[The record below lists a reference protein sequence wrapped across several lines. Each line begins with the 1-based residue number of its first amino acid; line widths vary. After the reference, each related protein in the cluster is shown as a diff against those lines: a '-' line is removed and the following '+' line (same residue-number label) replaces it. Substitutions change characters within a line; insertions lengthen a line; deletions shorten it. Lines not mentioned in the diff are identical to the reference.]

1 MDIKIAMEILEI
13 EHSEIKYFKKKYH
26 KMALQYHPDKN
37 GNTIESKE
45 KFQKINEAYNLL
57 KREMDIINEFSNEDG
72 SNDKYDDN
80 DNDNDDENMFHFS
93 NTGGYVQLLNTF
105 IDSIVKGNCTQFIS
119 TIIKDIVSG
128 YKDISVK
135 LFEGLDKEKSMMVY
149 DFILKY
155 KHILHISEETTNKVR
170 NIILEKFKDMQIY
183 VLNPSIN
190 DLFNNNIYKL
200 DVNNKLYY
208 VPLWHSELYFDS
220 DSGSGSGSENVDLIV
235 KCIPELPE
243 NISIDENNNLVI
255 EVKILF
261 TFSLLLQKVITVK
274 VGERLFDIPIDTLF
288 CRKNQTHILK
298 KQGISQIIEND
309 IYNID
314 KKADLIIKIKFEES
328 FE

>member
-13 EHSEIKYFKKKYH
+13 EQSEIKYFKKKYH
-26 KMALQYHPDKN
+26 KMALQFHPDKN

-57 KREMDIINEFSNEDG
+57 KREMDINEDG

-80 DNDNDDENMFHFS
+80 IDADIFHFT
-93 NTGGYVQLLNTF
+93 NYVQLLNTF

-128 YKDISVK
+128 YKDISIK
-135 LFEGLDKEKSMMVY
+135 LFEDLDKEKSMMVY

-183 VLNPSIN
+183 VLNPCLT

-200 DVNNKLYY
+200 EVNNKLYY

-220 DSGSGSGSENVDLIV
+220 DSENGDLIV
-235 KCIPELPE
+235 KCNPELPE

-261 TFSLLLQKVITVK
+261 TFSLLLQKMITVK
-274 VGERLFDIPIDTLF
+274 VGERLFDIPIDTLL

-309 IYNID
+309 IYNIE
-314 KKADLIIKIKFEES
+314 KKADIIIKIFFEELLH
-328 FE
+328 

>member
-1 MDIKIAMEILEI
+1 
-13 EHSEIKYFKKKYH
+13 
-26 KMALQYHPDKN
+26 
-37 GNTIESKE
+37 
-45 KFQKINEAYNLL
+45 
-57 KREMDIINEFSNEDG
+57 
-72 SNDKYDDN
+72 
-80 DNDNDDENMFHFS
+80 
-93 NTGGYVQLLNTF
+93 
-105 IDSIVKGNCTQFIS
+105 
-119 TIIKDIVSG
+119 
-128 YKDISVK
+128 
-135 LFEGLDKEKSMMVY
+135 MVY

-183 VLNPSIN
+183 VLNPCLT

-220 DSGSGSGSENVDLIV
+220 ENSDIIV
-235 KCIPELPE
+235 KCNPELPE
-243 NISIDENNNLVI
+243 NISIDENNNLVV

-261 TFSLLLQKVITVK
+261 TFSLLLQQLITVK
-274 VGERLFDIPIDTLF
+274 VGERLFDIPIDTLL

-309 IYNID
+309 IYNIE
-314 KKADLIIKIKFEES
+314 KKADIIIKIFFEES

>member
-13 EHSEIKYFKKKYH
+13 EQSEIKYFKKKYH
-26 KMALQYHPDKN
+26 KMALQFHPDKN

-57 KREMDIINEFSNEDG
+57 KREMDIINESEN
-72 SNDKYDDN
+72 DDN
-80 DNDNDDENMFHFS
+80 DDDDDNGNMFHFS

-128 YKDISVK
+128 YKDISIK
-135 LFEGLDKEKSMMVY
+135 LFEDLDKEKSMMVY

-183 VLNPSIN
+183 VLNPCIS

-200 DVNNKLYY
+200 DINNKMYY

-220 DSGSGSGSENVDLIV
+220 DSENGDLIV
-235 KCIPELPE
+235 KCNPELPE
-243 NISIDENNNLVI
+243 NISIDENNNLVV

-261 TFSLLLQKVITVK
+261 TFSLLLQQLITVK
-274 VGERLFDIPIDTLF
+274 VGERLFDIPIDTLL

-309 IYNID
+309 IYNIE
-314 KKADLIIKIKFEES
+314 KKADIIIKIFFEES

>member
-13 EHSEIKYFKKKYH
+13 EQSEIKYLKKKYH
-26 KMALQYHPDKN
+26 KMALQFHPDKN

-45 KFQKINEAYNLL
+45 NFQKINEAYNLL
-57 KREMDIINEFSNEDG
+57 KREMDIIIESE
-72 SNDKYDDN
+72 NDDDDN
-80 DNDNDDENMFHFS
+80 DDTDIFHFS

-128 YKDISVK
+128 YKDISIK
-135 LFEGLDKEKSMMVY
+135 LFEDLDKEKSMMVY

-183 VLNPSIN
+183 VLNPCLT

-208 VPLWHSELYFDS
+208 VPLWHSELYFDN
-220 DSGSGSGSENVDLIV
+220 DSENGDLIV
-235 KCIPELPE
+235 KCNPELPE
-243 NISIDENNNLVI
+243 NISIDENNNLVV

-261 TFSLLLQKVITVK
+261 TFSLLLQKMITVK
-274 VGERLFDIPIDTLF
+274 VGERLFDIPIDTLL

-309 IYNID
+309 IYNIE
-314 KKADLIIKIKFEES
+314 KKADIIIKIFFEELLH
-328 FE
+328 

>member
-13 EHSEIKYFKKKYH
+13 EQSEIKYFKKKYH
-26 KMALQYHPDKN
+26 KMALQFHPDKN

-57 KREMDIINEFSNEDG
+57 KREMDINEDG

-80 DNDNDDENMFHFS
+80 IDADIFHFT
-93 NTGGYVQLLNTF
+93 NYVQLLNTF

-128 YKDISVK
+128 YKDISIK
-135 LFEGLDKEKSMMVY
+135 LFEDLDKEKSMMVY

-183 VLNPSIN
+183 VLNPCLT
-190 DLFNNNIYKL
+190 DFFNNNIYKL
-200 DVNNKLYY
+200 EVNNKLYY

-220 DSGSGSGSENVDLIV
+220 DSENGDLIV
-235 KCIPELPE
+235 KCNPELPE

-261 TFSLLLQKVITVK
+261 TFSLLLQKMITVK
-274 VGERLFDIPIDTLF
+274 VGERLFDIPIDTLL

-309 IYNID
+309 IYNIE
-314 KKADLIIKIKFEES
+314 KKADIIIKIFFEELLH
-328 FE
+328 

>member
-13 EHSEIKYFKKKYH
+13 EQSEIKYLKKKYH
-26 KMALQYHPDKN
+26 KMALQFHPDKN

-57 KREMDIINEFSNEDG
+57 KREMDIINESEN
-72 SNDKYDDN
+72 DDN
-80 DNDNDDENMFHFS
+80 DDGNMFHFS

-128 YKDISVK
+128 YKDISIK
-135 LFEGLDKEKSMMVY
+135 LFEDLDKEKSMMVY

-183 VLNPSIN
+183 VLNPCIT

-200 DVNNKLYY
+200 EVNNKLYY
-208 VPLWHSELYFDS
+208 VPLWHSELYFDN
-220 DSGSGSGSENVDLIV
+220 DIENGDIIV
-235 KCIPELPE
+235 KCNPELPE

-261 TFSLLLQKVITVK
+261 TFSLLLQKMITVK
-274 VGERLFDIPIDTLF
+274 VGERLFDIPIDTLL

-309 IYNID
+309 IYNIE
-314 KKADLIIKIKFEES
+314 KKADIIIKIKFEES
-328 FE
+328 IE

>member
-13 EHSEIKYFKKKYH
+13 EQSEIKYLKKKYH
-26 KMALQYHPDKN
+26 KMALQFHPDKN

-57 KREMDIINEFSNEDG
+57 KREMDIINEFSNE
-72 SNDKYDDN
+72 S
-80 DNDNDDENMFHFS
+80 ENEKEDADIFHFS

-105 IDSIVKGNCTQFIS
+105 IDSIVKGKCTQFIS

-128 YKDISVK
+128 YKDISIK
-135 LFEGLDKEKSMMVY
+135 LFEDLDKEKSMMVY

-183 VLNPSIN
+183 VLNPCLT

-220 DSGSGSGSENVDLIV
+220 DSDSENGDLIV
-235 KCIPELPE
+235 KCNPELPE
-243 NISIDENNNLVI
+243 NISIDENNNLVV

-261 TFSLLLQKVITVK
+261 TFSLLLQKMITVK
-274 VGERLFDIPIDTLF
+274 VGERLFDIPIDTLL

-309 IYNID
+309 IYNIE
-314 KKADLIIKIKFEES
+314 KKADIIIKIKFEES

>member
-13 EHSEIKYFKKKYH
+13 EQSEIKYLKKKYH
-26 KMALQYHPDKN
+26 KMALQFHPDKN

-45 KFQKINEAYNLL
+45 NFQKINEAYNLL
-57 KREMDIINEFSNEDG
+57 KREMDIIIESE
-72 SNDKYDDN
+72 NDDDDN
-80 DNDNDDENMFHFS
+80 DDTDIFHFS

-128 YKDISVK
+128 YKDISIK
-135 LFEGLDKEKSMMVY
+135 LFEDLDKEKSMMVY

-183 VLNPSIN
+183 VLNPCLT

-208 VPLWHSELYFDS
+208 VPLWHSELYFDN
-220 DSGSGSGSENVDLIV
+220 DSENGDLIV
-235 KCIPELPE
+235 KCNPELPE

-261 TFSLLLQKVITVK
+261 TFSLLLQKMITVK
-274 VGERLFDIPIDTLF
+274 VGERLFDIPIDTLL

-309 IYNID
+309 IYNIE
-314 KKADLIIKIKFEES
+314 KKADIIIKIFFEELLH
-328 FE
+328 

>member
-13 EHSEIKYFKKKYH
+13 EQSEIKYFKKKYH
-26 KMALQYHPDKN
+26 KMALQFHPDKN

-57 KREMDIINEFSNEDG
+57 KREMDINEDG

-80 DNDNDDENMFHFS
+80 IDADIFHFS
-93 NTGGYVQLLNTF
+93 SYIQLLNTF

-128 YKDISVK
+128 YKDISIK
-135 LFEGLDKEKSMMVY
+135 LFEDLDKEKSMMVY

-183 VLNPSIN
+183 VLNPCIS

-200 DVNNKLYY
+200 DINNKMYY

-220 DSGSGSGSENVDLIV
+220 DSENGDLIV
-235 KCIPELPE
+235 KCNPELPE

-261 TFSLLLQKVITVK
+261 TFSLLLQKMITVK
-274 VGERLFDIPIDTLF
+274 VGERLFDIPIDTLL

-309 IYNID
+309 IYNIE
-314 KKADLIIKIKFEES
+314 KKADIIIKIKFEES